1 VLGSTSERDRD
12 VLFGVRG
19 KNALTLT
26 PPPASQPSAAVVL
39 FLIVVVRRHRLS
51 KVVRQV
57 NPHPRI
63 VAHFNQPTPMA
74 GVSHI

>member
-1 VLGSTSERDRD
+1 ML
-12 VLFGVRG
+12 LFGVRG

-51 KVVRQV
+51 KVVR
-57 NPHPRI
+57 
-63 VAHFNQPTPMA
+63 
-74 GVSHI
+74 